1 MRVCRGSNA
10 NRMAGGSFMRFFS
23 LFLLLVFIQI
33 SFLAYAAPG
42 ADERI
47 TTLRNIVEK
56 DKKNEKARQA
66 LADITVEYAG
76 KIEAAEAT
84 GREAEARNLLE
95 RIRIDLFDTLW
106 RVDRR
111 AKSGDGKAQAAMGLL
126 HSKGVLA
133 EKNNVKACEFY
144 HKASIQSLP
153 AATYHASLCS
163 AKTDQQRSI
172 DLMLQAATGGHA
184 AAQELVA
191 HACFNL
197 KPQELECAV
206 EWATLAM
213 QQGRPSAMT
222 LLAHFY
228 AEGIGVPQDL
238 PKAFLLCSLAAEE
251 GDATA
256 QYNLGKMYE
265 TGSGTDANQELAAQW
280 YRRAA
285 ESGYQPK

>member
-1 MRVCRGSNA
+1 
-10 NRMAGGSFMRFFS
+10 MAGDSFMRFS
-23 LFLLLVFIQI
+23 PLFLLLVFVHI
-33 SFLAYAAPG
+33 SSLAYAAPG

-47 TTLRNIVEK
+47 TTLRNTVEK

-66 LADITVEYAG
+66 LADITIEYAS
-76 KIEAAEAT
+76 KIEAAEAS

-106 RVDRR
+106 RVNKM
-111 AKSGDGKAQAAMGLL
+111 AGSGDSKAQAAMGLL

-144 HKASIQSLP
+144 HKASIQGQA

-163 AKTDQQRSI
+163 AKTDRQRSI
-172 DLMLQAATGGHA
+172 DLMLQAAIGGHA

-191 HACFNL
+191 RACFNL

-206 EWATLAM
+206 EWATLAT

-222 LLAHFY
+222 LLAYFY
-228 AEGIGVPQDL
+228 AEGIGVPKDL

-256 QYNLGKMYE
+256 QYRLGKMYE
-265 TGSGTDANQELAAQW
+265 TGSGTDADPKLAAQW
-280 YRRAA
+280 YRRATEA
-285 ESGYQPK
+285 GYQ

>member
-1 MRVCRGSNA
+1 MGA
-10 NRMAGGSFMRFFS
+10 M
-23 LFLLLVFIQI
+23 LILLLRFSALLLALVFFDVG
-33 SFLAYAAPG
+33 SLAYAALG
-42 ADERI
+42 ADGRI

-66 LADITVEYAG
+66 LADITIEYAA
-76 KIEAAEAT
+76 KIEVAEAT

-95 RIRIDLFDTLW
+95 RIHTDLFDTLW
-106 RVDRR
+106 RVNKM
-111 AKSGDGKAQAAMGLL
+111 AASGDSKAQAAMGLL
-126 HSKGVLA
+126 HRKGILA
-133 EKNNVKACEFY
+133 EKNAVKACELY
-144 HKASIQSLP
+144 HRASIQGLP

-191 HACFNL
+191 RACFNL

-206 EWATLAM
+206 EWATLAT

-222 LLAHFY
+222 LLAYFY
-228 AEGIGVPQDL
+228 AEGIGVPKDL

-256 QYNLGKMYE
+256 QYRLGKMYE
-265 TGSGTDANQELAAQW
+265 TGSGTDVDPKLAAQW
-280 YRRAA
+280 YHRATEA
-285 ESGYQPK
+285 GYQPK